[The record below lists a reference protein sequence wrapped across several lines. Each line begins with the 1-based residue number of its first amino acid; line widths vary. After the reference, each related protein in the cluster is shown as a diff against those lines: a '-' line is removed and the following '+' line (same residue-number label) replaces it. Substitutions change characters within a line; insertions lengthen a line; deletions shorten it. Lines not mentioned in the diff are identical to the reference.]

1 MAKYKLGKSAL
12 VTAPGVIL
20 DNVID
25 VDLNASGDEVD
36 ITVFGDTEKQVGCGL
51 LDVTVEVTATSHT
64 ATVGATGT
72 VTVGG
77 MNGVGC
83 VVLDIKNKVTPKG
96 RHEYTLSYAPTITAT
111 TTGATGA

>member
-1 MAKYKLGKSAL
+1 MAKYKLGKSSL

-36 ITVFGDTEKQVGCGL
+36 ITVFGDTEKQIGCGL
-51 LDVTVEVTATSHT
+51 LDVTV
-64 ATVGATGT
+64 VGSTGP

-77 MNGVGC
+77 MTAVGC
-83 VVLDIKNKVTPKG
+83 VVLDVKTKVSPKG
-96 RHEYTLSYAPTITAT
+96 RNEYTISYAPTVASS
-111 TTGATGA
+111 